1 MTLPKAGYDVVIVGA
16 GLAGLSAA
24 LTVAEFGLNPIVFE
38 KSNKLGGATALSEG
52 GFNAADSRRQI
63 PLGIE
68 DNPEKHF
75 QQALKRSGYKGREA
89 LLRTLCYEAYSA
101 QQWLETIGVQFDR
114 HIYRAAGGFF
124 PRTHK
129 PLKGN
134 GEAYIDA
141 LLHAL
146 KPFDVPETIGVQF
159 DRHIYRAAGGFFPRT
174 HKPLKGNG
182 EAYIDALLHALKPF
196 DVPVIT
202 EAEVQSLLRDSTTEG
217 FNGPVKGVHGV
228 CRGQTFTCRARCGVV
243 LASGSFIRNQKML
256 TLYAPGLSNTKPWF
270 EVGADGGILQAAADI
285 GAGLVGMSYFEL
297 GFTTSSFCMPN
308 DPSRFILVN
317 RLGQRFVRE
326 DLQRTELLQAVLHQP
341 EGVAWMISHAQEK
354 RDPPASPEFEQLLL
368 RALERFNED
377 VMLERPDPF
386 GRDKRLMCVIQ
397 KPYCV
402 SQLTPRLIT
411 SYGGVEIDANAE
423 DVMLERPDPFGRDK
437 RLMCVIQKPYCVS
450 QLTPRLITSY
460 GGVEI
465 DANARVLDRHGLPI
479 EGLTA
484 AGDVTGGI
492 HGEHALYGDLLAS
505 AAVFGRIAARTLV
518 WSGRERPT
526 GRRLNT

>member
-38 KSNKLGGATALSEG
+38 KSNKPGGATALSEG

-89 LLRTLCYEAYSA
+89 LLRTLCYEAYST

-114 HIYRAAGGFF
+114 HIYRAAGG
-124 PRTHK
+124 
-129 PLKGN
+129 L
-134 GEAYIDA
+134 
-141 LLHAL
+141 
-146 KPFDVPETIGVQF
+146 
-159 DRHIYRAAGGFFPRT
+159 FPRT

-411 SYGGVEIDANAE
+411 SYGGVEIDANA
-423 DVMLERPDPFGRDK
+423 
-437 RLMCVIQKPYCVS
+437 
-450 QLTPRLITSY
+450 
-460 GGVEI
+460 
-465 DANARVLDRHGLPI
+465 RVLDRHGLPI

>member
-38 KSNKLGGATALSEG
+38 KSNKPGGATALSEG

-146 KPFDVPETIGVQF
+146 KPFDVP
-159 DRHIYRAAGGFFPRT
+159 
-174 HKPLKGNG
+174 
-182 EAYIDALLHALKPF
+182 
-196 DVPVIT
+196 VIT

-228 CRGQTFTCRARCGVV
+228 CRCQTFTCRARCGVV

-411 SYGGVEIDANAE
+411 SYGGVEIDANA
-423 DVMLERPDPFGRDK
+423 
-437 RLMCVIQKPYCVS
+437 
-450 QLTPRLITSY
+450 
-460 GGVEI
+460 
-465 DANARVLDRHGLPI
+465 RVLDRHGLPI

>member
-38 KSNKLGGATALSEG
+38 KSNKPGGATALSEG

-101 QQWLETIGVQFDR
+101 QQWL
-114 HIYRAAGGFF
+114 
-124 PRTHK
+124 
-129 PLKGN
+129 
-134 GEAYIDA
+134 
-141 LLHAL
+141 
-146 KPFDVPETIGVQF
+146 ETIGVQF

-386 GRDKRLMCVIQ
+386 GRDKRLKCVIQ

-411 SYGGVEIDANAE
+411 SYGGVEIDA
-423 DVMLERPDPFGRDK
+423 D
-437 RLMCVIQKPYCVS
+437 
-450 QLTPRLITSY
+450 
-460 GGVEI
+460 
-465 DANARVLDRHGLPI
+465 ARVLDRHGLPI

>member
-89 LLRTLCYEAYSA
+89 LLRTLCYEAYST

-114 HIYRAAGGFF
+114 HIYRAAGG
-124 PRTHK
+124 
-129 PLKGN
+129 L
-134 GEAYIDA
+134 
-141 LLHAL
+141 
-146 KPFDVPETIGVQF
+146 
-159 DRHIYRAAGGFFPRT
+159 FPRT

-411 SYGGVEIDANAE
+411 SYGGVEIDANA
-423 DVMLERPDPFGRDK
+423 
-437 RLMCVIQKPYCVS
+437 C
-450 QLTPRLITSY
+450 
-460 GGVEI
+460 
-465 DANARVLDRHGLPI
+465 VLDRHGLPI

>member
-38 KSNKLGGATALSEG
+38 KSNKPGGATALSEG

-101 QQWLETIGVQFDR
+101 QQWL
-114 HIYRAAGGFF
+114 
-124 PRTHK
+124 
-129 PLKGN
+129 
-134 GEAYIDA
+134 
-141 LLHAL
+141 
-146 KPFDVPETIGVQF
+146 ETIGVQF

-285 GAGLVGMSYFEL
+285 GAGFVGMSYFEL

-411 SYGGVEIDANAE
+411 SYGGVEIDANA
-423 DVMLERPDPFGRDK
+423 
-437 RLMCVIQKPYCVS
+437 C
-450 QLTPRLITSY
+450 
-460 GGVEI
+460 
-465 DANARVLDRHGLPI
+465 VLDRHGLPI

>member
-1 MTLPKAGYDVVIVGA
+1 
-16 GLAGLSAA
+16 
-24 LTVAEFGLNPIVFE
+24 
-38 KSNKLGGATALSEG
+38 
-52 GFNAADSRRQI
+52 
-63 PLGIE
+63 
-68 DNPEKHF
+68 
-75 QQALKRSGYKGREA
+75 
-89 LLRTLCYEAYSA
+89 
-101 QQWLETIGVQFDR
+101 
-114 HIYRAAGGFF
+114 
-124 PRTHK
+124 
-129 PLKGN
+129 
-134 GEAYIDA
+134 
-141 LLHAL
+141 
-146 KPFDVPETIGVQF
+146 
-159 DRHIYRAAGGFFPRT
+159 
-174 HKPLKGNG
+174 
-182 EAYIDALLHALKPF
+182 
-196 DVPVIT
+196 
-202 EAEVQSLLRDSTTEG
+202 
-217 FNGPVKGVHGV
+217 
-228 CRGQTFTCRARCGVV
+228 
-243 LASGSFIRNQKML
+243 ML
-256 TLYAPGLSNTKPWF
+256 TLYAPGLSNTKSWF

-411 SYGGVEIDANAE
+411 SYGGVEIDANA
-423 DVMLERPDPFGRDK
+423 
-437 RLMCVIQKPYCVS
+437 C
-450 QLTPRLITSY
+450 
-460 GGVEI
+460 
-465 DANARVLDRHGLPI
+465 VLDRHGLPI

>member
-38 KSNKLGGATALSEG
+38 KSNKPGGATALSEG

-89 LLRTLCYEAYSA
+89 LLRTLCYEAYST

-114 HIYRAAGGFF
+114 HIYRAAGG
-124 PRTHK
+124 
-129 PLKGN
+129 L
-134 GEAYIDA
+134 
-141 LLHAL
+141 
-146 KPFDVPETIGVQF
+146 
-159 DRHIYRAAGGFFPRT
+159 FPRT

-411 SYGGVEIDANAE
+411 SYGGVEIDANA
-423 DVMLERPDPFGRDK
+423 
-437 RLMCVIQKPYCVS
+437 C
-450 QLTPRLITSY
+450 
-460 GGVEI
+460 
-465 DANARVLDRHGLPI
+465 VLDRHGLPI

>member
-38 KSNKLGGATALSEG
+38 KSNKPGGATALSEG

-114 HIYRAAGGFF
+114 HIYRAAGG
-124 PRTHK
+124 
-129 PLKGN
+129 L
-134 GEAYIDA
+134 
-141 LLHAL
+141 
-146 KPFDVPETIGVQF
+146 
-159 DRHIYRAAGGFFPRT
+159 FPRT

-217 FNGPVKGVHGV
+217 FNGPVKGVHGI

-411 SYGGVEIDANAE
+411 SYGGVEIDANA
-423 DVMLERPDPFGRDK
+423 
-437 RLMCVIQKPYCVS
+437 C
-450 QLTPRLITSY
+450 
-460 GGVEI
+460 
-465 DANARVLDRHGLPI
+465 VLDRHGLPI

>member
-114 HIYRAAGGFF
+114 HIYRAAGG
-124 PRTHK
+124 
-129 PLKGN
+129 L
-134 GEAYIDA
+134 
-141 LLHAL
+141 
-146 KPFDVPETIGVQF
+146 
-159 DRHIYRAAGGFFPRT
+159 FPRT

-411 SYGGVEIDANAE
+411 SYGGVEIDANA
-423 DVMLERPDPFGRDK
+423 
-437 RLMCVIQKPYCVS
+437 C
-450 QLTPRLITSY
+450 
-460 GGVEI
+460 
-465 DANARVLDRHGLPI
+465 VLDRHGLPI

-518 WSGRERPT
+518 WSGLDENDRQ
-526 GRRLNT
+526 GDV

>member
-16 GLAGLSAA
+16 GLAGLSVA

-114 HIYRAAGGFF
+114 HIYRAAGG
-124 PRTHK
+124 
-129 PLKGN
+129 L
-134 GEAYIDA
+134 
-141 LLHAL
+141 
-146 KPFDVPETIGVQF
+146 
-159 DRHIYRAAGGFFPRT
+159 FPRT

-411 SYGGVEIDANAE
+411 SYGGVEIDANA
-423 DVMLERPDPFGRDK
+423 
-437 RLMCVIQKPYCVS
+437 C
-450 QLTPRLITSY
+450 
-460 GGVEI
+460 
-465 DANARVLDRHGLPI
+465 VLDRHGLPI

>member
-38 KSNKLGGATALSEG
+38 KSNKPGGATALSEG

-75 QQALKRSGYKGREA
+75 QQALKRSSYKGREA

-101 QQWLETIGVQFDR
+101 QQWL
-114 HIYRAAGGFF
+114 
-124 PRTHK
+124 
-129 PLKGN
+129 
-134 GEAYIDA
+134 
-141 LLHAL
+141 
-146 KPFDVPETIGVQF
+146 ETIGVQF

-411 SYGGVEIDANAE
+411 SYGGVEIDANA
-423 DVMLERPDPFGRDK
+423 
-437 RLMCVIQKPYCVS
+437 
-450 QLTPRLITSY
+450 
-460 GGVEI
+460 
-465 DANARVLDRHGLPI
+465 RVLDRHGLPI

>member
-38 KSNKLGGATALSEG
+38 KSNKPGGATALSEG

-101 QQWLETIGVQFDR
+101 QQWL
-114 HIYRAAGGFF
+114 
-124 PRTHK
+124 
-129 PLKGN
+129 
-134 GEAYIDA
+134 
-141 LLHAL
+141 
-146 KPFDVPETIGVQF
+146 ETIGVQF

-368 RALERFNED
+368 HALERFN
-377 VMLERPDPF
+377 
-386 GRDKRLMCVIQ
+386 
-397 KPYCV
+397 
-402 SQLTPRLIT
+402 
-411 SYGGVEIDANAE
+411 E

>member
-101 QQWLETIGVQFDR
+101 QQWL
-114 HIYRAAGGFF
+114 
-124 PRTHK
+124 
-129 PLKGN
+129 
-134 GEAYIDA
+134 
-141 LLHAL
+141 
-146 KPFDVPETIGVQF
+146 ETIGVQF

-411 SYGGVEIDANAE
+411 SYGGVEIDANA
-423 DVMLERPDPFGRDK
+423 
-437 RLMCVIQKPYCVS
+437 C
-450 QLTPRLITSY
+450 
-460 GGVEI
+460 
-465 DANARVLDRHGLPI
+465 VLDRHGLPI

>member
-38 KSNKLGGATALSEG
+38 KSNKPGGATALSEG

-89 LLRTLCYEAYSA
+89 LLRTLCYEAYST

-114 HIYRAAGGFF
+114 HIYRAAGG
-124 PRTHK
+124 
-129 PLKGN
+129 L
-134 GEAYIDA
+134 
-141 LLHAL
+141 
-146 KPFDVPETIGVQF
+146 
-159 DRHIYRAAGGFFPRT
+159 FPRT

-270 EVGADGGILQAAADI
+270 EVGADGGILQATADI

-411 SYGGVEIDANAE
+411 SYGGVEIDANA
-423 DVMLERPDPFGRDK
+423 
-437 RLMCVIQKPYCVS
+437 
-450 QLTPRLITSY
+450 
-460 GGVEI
+460 
-465 DANARVLDRHGLPI
+465 RVLDRHGLPI

>member
-38 KSNKLGGATALSEG
+38 KSNKPGGATALSEG

-114 HIYRAAGGFF
+114 HIYRAAGG
-124 PRTHK
+124 
-129 PLKGN
+129 L
-134 GEAYIDA
+134 
-141 LLHAL
+141 
-146 KPFDVPETIGVQF
+146 
-159 DRHIYRAAGGFFPRT
+159 FPRT

-256 TLYAPGLSNTKPWF
+256 TLYAPGLRNTKPWF

-411 SYGGVEIDANAE
+411 SYGGVEIDANA
-423 DVMLERPDPFGRDK
+423 
-437 RLMCVIQKPYCVS
+437 
-450 QLTPRLITSY
+450 
-460 GGVEI
+460 
-465 DANARVLDRHGLPI
+465 RVLDRHGLPI

>member
-38 KSNKLGGATALSEG
+38 KSNKPGGATALSEG

-101 QQWLETIGVQFDR
+101 QQWL
-114 HIYRAAGGFF
+114 
-124 PRTHK
+124 
-129 PLKGN
+129 
-134 GEAYIDA
+134 
-141 LLHAL
+141 
-146 KPFDVPETIGVQF
+146 ETIGVQF

-402 SQLTPRLIT
+402 SQLTP
-411 SYGGVEIDANAE
+411 
-423 DVMLERPDPFGRDK
+423 K
-437 RLMCVIQKPYCVS
+437 
-450 QLTPRLITSY
+450 LITSY

>member
-38 KSNKLGGATALSEG
+38 KSNKPGGATALSEG

-101 QQWLETIGVQFDR
+101 QQWL
-114 HIYRAAGGFF
+114 
-124 PRTHK
+124 
-129 PLKGN
+129 
-134 GEAYIDA
+134 
-141 LLHAL
+141 
-146 KPFDVPETIGVQF
+146 ETIGVQF

-411 SYGGVEIDANAE
+411 SYGGVEIDANA
-423 DVMLERPDPFGRDK
+423 
-437 RLMCVIQKPYCVS
+437 
-450 QLTPRLITSY
+450 
-460 GGVEI
+460 
-465 DANARVLDRHGLPI
+465 RVLDRHGLPI

>member
-101 QQWLETIGVQFDR
+101 QQWL
-114 HIYRAAGGFF
+114 
-124 PRTHK
+124 
-129 PLKGN
+129 
-134 GEAYIDA
+134 
-141 LLHAL
+141 
-146 KPFDVPETIGVQF
+146 ETIGVQF

-368 RALERFNED
+368 HALERFN
-377 VMLERPDPF
+377 
-386 GRDKRLMCVIQ
+386 
-397 KPYCV
+397 
-402 SQLTPRLIT
+402 
-411 SYGGVEIDANAE
+411 E

>member
-1 MTLPKAGYDVVIVGA
+1 M
-16 GLAGLSAA
+16 
-24 LTVAEFGLNPIVFE
+24 
-38 KSNKLGGATALSEG
+38 SEG

-101 QQWLETIGVQFDR
+101 QQWL
-114 HIYRAAGGFF
+114 
-124 PRTHK
+124 
-129 PLKGN
+129 
-134 GEAYIDA
+134 
-141 LLHAL
+141 
-146 KPFDVPETIGVQF
+146 ETIGVQF

-270 EVGADGGILQAAADI
+270 EVGADGGILQATADI

-411 SYGGVEIDANAE
+411 SYGGVA
-423 DVMLERPDPFGRDK
+423 L
-437 RLMCVIQKPYCVS
+437 
-450 QLTPRLITSY
+450 
-460 GGVEI
+460 

>member
-38 KSNKLGGATALSEG
+38 KSNKPGGATALSEG

-114 HIYRAAGGFF
+114 HIYRAA
-124 PRTHK
+124 
-129 PLKGN
+129 
-134 GEAYIDA
+134 D
-141 LLHAL
+141 
-146 KPFDVPETIGVQF
+146 
-159 DRHIYRAAGGFFPRT
+159 GFFPRT

-368 RALERFNED
+368 HALERFN
-377 VMLERPDPF
+377 
-386 GRDKRLMCVIQ
+386 
-397 KPYCV
+397 
-402 SQLTPRLIT
+402 
-411 SYGGVEIDANAE
+411 E

>member
-38 KSNKLGGATALSEG
+38 KSNKPGGATALSEG

-114 HIYRAAGGFF
+114 HIYRAAGG
-124 PRTHK
+124 
-129 PLKGN
+129 L
-134 GEAYIDA
+134 
-141 LLHAL
+141 
-146 KPFDVPETIGVQF
+146 
-159 DRHIYRAAGGFFPRT
+159 FPRT

-397 KPYCV
+397 KP
-402 SQLTPRLIT
+402 
-411 SYGGVEIDANAE
+411 
-423 DVMLERPDPFGRDK
+423 F
-437 RLMCVIQKPYCVS
+437 CVS

>member
-38 KSNKLGGATALSEG
+38 KSNKPGGATALSEG

-101 QQWLETIGVQFDR
+101 QQWL
-114 HIYRAAGGFF
+114 
-124 PRTHK
+124 
-129 PLKGN
+129 
-134 GEAYIDA
+134 
-141 LLHAL
+141 
-146 KPFDVPETIGVQF
+146 ETIGVQF

-308 DPSRFILVN
+308 DPSRFILIN

-368 RALERFNED
+368 RALERFN
-377 VMLERPDPF
+377 
-386 GRDKRLMCVIQ
+386 
-397 KPYCV
+397 
-402 SQLTPRLIT
+402 
-411 SYGGVEIDANAE
+411 E

>member
-38 KSNKLGGATALSEG
+38 KSNKPGGATALSEG

-146 KPFDVPETIGVQF
+146 KPFDVP
-159 DRHIYRAAGGFFPRT
+159 
-174 HKPLKGNG
+174 
-182 EAYIDALLHALKPF
+182 
-196 DVPVIT
+196 VIT

-243 LASGSFIRNQKML
+243 LASGSFIRNQMML

-354 RDPPASPEFEQLLL
+354 REPPASPEFEQLLL
-368 RALERFNED
+368 RALERFN
-377 VMLERPDPF
+377 
-386 GRDKRLMCVIQ
+386 
-397 KPYCV
+397 
-402 SQLTPRLIT
+402 
-411 SYGGVEIDANAE
+411 E

>member
-38 KSNKLGGATALSEG
+38 KSNKPGGATALSEG

-89 LLRTLCYEAYSA
+89 LLRTMCYEAYSA

-114 HIYRAAGGFF
+114 QIYRA
-124 PRTHK
+124 P
-129 PLKGN
+129 
-134 GEAYIDA
+134 
-141 LLHAL
+141 
-146 KPFDVPETIGVQF
+146 
-159 DRHIYRAAGGFFPRT
+159 GGFFPRT

-377 VMLERPDPF
+377 VMLERPDPL

-397 KPYCV
+397 KP
-402 SQLTPRLIT
+402 
-411 SYGGVEIDANAE
+411 
-423 DVMLERPDPFGRDK
+423 F
-437 RLMCVIQKPYCVS
+437 CVS

>member
-38 KSNKLGGATALSEG
+38 KSNKPGGATALSEG

-114 HIYRAAGGFF
+114 HIYRAAGG
-124 PRTHK
+124 
-129 PLKGN
+129 L
-134 GEAYIDA
+134 
-141 LLHAL
+141 
-146 KPFDVPETIGVQF
+146 
-159 DRHIYRAAGGFFPRT
+159 FPRT

-270 EVGADGGILQAAADI
+270 EVGADGGILQATADI

-411 SYGGVEIDANAE
+411 SYGGVEIDANA
-423 DVMLERPDPFGRDK
+423 
-437 RLMCVIQKPYCVS
+437 C
-450 QLTPRLITSY
+450 
-460 GGVEI
+460 
-465 DANARVLDRHGLPI
+465 VLDRHGLPI

>member
-16 GLAGLSAA
+16 GLAGLAAA

-38 KSNKLGGATALSEG
+38 KSNKPGGATALSEG

-114 HIYRAAGGFF
+114 HIYRAAGG
-124 PRTHK
+124 
-129 PLKGN
+129 L
-134 GEAYIDA
+134 
-141 LLHAL
+141 
-146 KPFDVPETIGVQF
+146 
-159 DRHIYRAAGGFFPRT
+159 FPRT

-411 SYGGVEIDANAE
+411 SYGGVEIDANA
-423 DVMLERPDPFGRDK
+423 
-437 RLMCVIQKPYCVS
+437 
-450 QLTPRLITSY
+450 
-460 GGVEI
+460 
-465 DANARVLDRHGLPI
+465 RVLDRHGLPI

>member
-114 HIYRAAGGFF
+114 HIYRAAGG
-124 PRTHK
+124 
-129 PLKGN
+129 L
-134 GEAYIDA
+134 
-141 LLHAL
+141 
-146 KPFDVPETIGVQF
+146 
-159 DRHIYRAAGGFFPRT
+159 FPRT

-270 EVGADGGILQAAADI
+270 EVGADGGILQAAAAI

-411 SYGGVEIDANAE
+411 SYGGVEIDANA
-423 DVMLERPDPFGRDK
+423 
-437 RLMCVIQKPYCVS
+437 C
-450 QLTPRLITSY
+450 
-460 GGVEI
+460 
-465 DANARVLDRHGLPI
+465 VLDRHGLPI

>member
-38 KSNKLGGATALSEG
+38 KSNKPGGATALSEG

-89 LLRTLCYEAYSA
+89 LLRTLCYEAYST
-101 QQWLETIGVQFDR
+101 QQWL
-114 HIYRAAGGFF
+114 
-124 PRTHK
+124 
-129 PLKGN
+129 
-134 GEAYIDA
+134 
-141 LLHAL
+141 
-146 KPFDVPETIGVQF
+146 ETIGVQF

-270 EVGADGGILQAAADI
+270 EVGADGGILQASADI

-411 SYGGVEIDANAE
+411 SYGGVEIDANA
-423 DVMLERPDPFGRDK
+423 
-437 RLMCVIQKPYCVS
+437 
-450 QLTPRLITSY
+450 
-460 GGVEI
+460 
-465 DANARVLDRHGLPI
+465 RVLDRHGLPI

>member
-38 KSNKLGGATALSEG
+38 KSNKPGGATALSEG

-114 HIYRAAGGFF
+114 HIYRAAGG
-124 PRTHK
+124 
-129 PLKGN
+129 L
-134 GEAYIDA
+134 
-141 LLHAL
+141 
-146 KPFDVPETIGVQF
+146 
-159 DRHIYRAAGGFFPRT
+159 FPRT

-411 SYGGVEIDANAE
+411 SYGGVEIDANA
-423 DVMLERPDPFGRDK
+423 
-437 RLMCVIQKPYCVS
+437 C
-450 QLTPRLITSY
+450 
-460 GGVEI
+460 
-465 DANARVLDRHGLPI
+465 VLDRHGLPI